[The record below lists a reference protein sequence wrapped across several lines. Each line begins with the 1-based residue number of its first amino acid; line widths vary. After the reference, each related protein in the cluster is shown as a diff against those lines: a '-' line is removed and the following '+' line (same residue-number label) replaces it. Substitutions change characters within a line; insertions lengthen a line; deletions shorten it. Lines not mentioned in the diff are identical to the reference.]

1 MKTALAL
8 LAAVCFL
15 PRTASAQAWRSYFK
29 ASSSSKATA
38 SACPAVAPQVIGGTQ
53 GYADTIQGTECFV
66 SIDPE
71 NTLSMI
77 YRDYAFFSDGMM
89 MVFNSYGPQ
98 EGPTMTS
105 ARQYYFF
112 PRTGLPQ
119 LKMDA
124 KAGTVA
130 VIMTNGGRAT
140 FNPATAQ
147 IAALDRGDV
156 TVSPSLARSAR
167 GGVEITHYRGLL
179 LDAGFRLGELP
190 SGLPNGQ
197 STFYTAAGQTCT
209 VTNSEIFV
217 YKGYDNSFKFDDAA
231 LSAFLK
237 KRCPALT
244 VGF

>member
-1 MKTALAL
+1 MKSLLAL
-8 LAAVCFL
+8 IAVVPL
-15 PRTASAQAWRSYFK
+15 LTTAASAQAWRSYFK
-29 ASSSSKATA
+29 ASSPSKAA
-38 SACPAVAPQVIGGTQ
+38 AAACPAVAPQVIGGTQ
-53 GYADTIQGTECFV
+53 GYADTVQGAECFV

-71 NTLSMI
+71 NTMSMV

-105 ARQYYFF
+105 AREYYFF
-112 PRTGLPQ
+112 PRSGLPL

-130 VIMTNGGRAT
+130 VIMADGGRAT
-140 FNPATAQ
+140 FTAPTAQ

-209 VTNSEIFV
+209 VTNSEIFA
-217 YKGYDNSFKFDDAA
+217 YSGYDNSFKFNDAA

-237 KRCPALT
+237 KRCPALP

>member
-8 LAAVCFL
+8 LAAACLL
-15 PRTASAQAWRSYFK
+15 PRPASAQAWRSYFK
-29 ASSSSKATA
+29 SSSSIKAA
-38 SACPAVAPQVIGGTQ
+38 PPACPAVAPQVIGATQ
-53 GYADTIQGTECFV
+53 GYADTVQGTECFV
-66 SIDPE
+66 SIDP
-71 NTLSMI
+71 TDTMSMV

-89 MVFNSYGPQ
+89 LVFNSYGPQ

-105 ARQYYFF
+105 AREYYFF
-112 PRTGLPQ
+112 PRAGLPR
-119 LKMDA
+119 LEMNA
-124 KAGTVA
+124 KAGAVA
-130 VIMTNGGRAT
+130 VLMADGGRAE
-140 FNPATAQ
+140 FAPPTAQ
-147 IAALDRGDV
+147 ISALDRGDV

-217 YKGYDNSFKFDDAA
+217 YKGYDNSFKFNDAA